1 MSEERKYVYMRR
13 TQSGQGVKMR
23 DGEIVYVASIR
34 SLEQF
39 LQGEREFVAF
49 AKMPYRQIP
58 EEERD
63 RDLVYTWCEKCQGL
77 RFFRKTSEDKW
88 RCQTCGIERTAWE
101 LINKLRSIMETD

>member
-1 MSEERKYVYMRR
+1 MSEGRRYVYMRK
-13 TQSGQGVKMR
+13 TQSGNGVRIR
-23 DGEIVYVASIR
+23 DGEIVYIASIR
-34 SLEQF
+34 SLEAF

-77 RFFRKTSEDKW
+77 RFFRKISEDKW
-88 RCQTCGIERTAWE
+88 RCEMCGTERTATE
-101 LINKLRSIMETD
+101 LIEKVRTILEGD